1 MFRLAFHD
9 GCPCSLHCKLERPHR
24 DDIIPV
30 SRTVFRKNCR
40 AHFADEFFR
49 TLRRQACLKTKRFQF
64 PGFAF
69 VYFEIIGEPG
79 LDFLF
84 VSIFNRTLACG
95 AAQYIFQ
102 VESAGDAPATARAH
116 SEIME

>member
-1 MFRLAFHD
+1 
-9 GCPCSLHCKLERPHR
+9 
-24 DDIIPV
+24 
-30 SRTVFRKNCR
+30 VFRKNRR
-40 AHFADEFFR
+40 AHFADDFLR
-49 TLRRQACLKTKRFQF
+49 TLPRQPCLNTKRFQF

-69 VYFEIIGEPG
+69 VYFEITGEPG
-79 LDFLF
+79 FDFLP